1 MPPVRL
7 PEWLPDIPDHQN
19 PGLVVCTNVI
29 PASGGH
35 YEPLK
40 KLEFLLRDIP
50 VPFIDTQC
58 KGAYTARDS
67 AGNTTVFF
75 GHSTYLK
82 KVGAGDTDY
91 VDVTRVSSAYQN
103 ILTGNW
109 RFVQF
114 GERVIAT
121 NFVDNVQA
129 FLLSS
134 STDFD
139 DLSAGAPR
147 ARHGAIW
154 NNFLVLGHL
163 DTDTQGVRWSAIGD
177 PTSFPTLATSA
188 AKEVQS
194 DYRNLA
200 GEGGWIQALTG
211 GVANADGLVFQE
223 RALFGADYVGPP
235 VVFRIRQI
243 EGAKGASIPNSV
255 IHHGNICAYWAGD
268 GFYLTDGAS
277 SQPIGDGKV
286 DKFFLDDCD
295 SDAVDLV
302 SSTADPERK
311 LFLWNYFSGPD
322 SRFKTLAYNWAS
334 KRWALWDQS
343 GDGGDFPAE
352 WLFRSATLGYTV
364 DTADSTGIS
373 IETTTMSADD
383 RFWAG
388 GPPVLAAFYRGA
400 PLGDY
405 RAKLALFSGSNV
417 GAVLETGDLDVGGG
431 RRARVTGIQPFA
443 DTQSITCAA
452 GYRNTQAAARSY
464 TTASSPADDGFCPQH
479 VDTRFA
485 SVRMAIAEDVSWNR
499 LWGYEP
505 RFRASGK
512 R

>member
-1 MPPVRL
+1 MPPIRL
-7 PEWLPDIPDHQN
+7 PEWLPDMPDHLN
-19 PGLVVCTNVI
+19 PGLVVCRNVI

-40 KLEFLLRDIP
+40 KLVVMITGSP
-50 VPFIDTQC
+50 APFIGGRC

-75 GHSTYLK
+75 GYSTFLK

-91 VDVTRVSSAYQN
+91 VDVSRASPYPD

-121 NFVDNVQA
+121 SFTDEVQA
-129 FLLSS
+129 YLLGT

-147 ARHGAIW
+147 ARHVAIW
-154 NNFLVLGHL
+154 NEFLVLGHL
-163 DTDTQGVRWSAIGD
+163 DTDTQGIQWSAIGD
-177 PTSFPTLATSA
+177 PTSWPTLATSA

-200 GEGGWIQALTG
+200 GEGGWVQALTG
-211 GVANADGLVFQE
+211 GVANADGLIFQE
-223 RALFGADYVGPP
+223 RAVFAADYVGPP
-235 VVFRIRQI
+235 AVFRIRQI
-243 EGAKGASIPNSV
+243 EGAKGTPIPNSV
-255 IHHGNICAYWAGD
+255 VHHGNICAYWSGD
-268 GFYLTDGAS
+268 GFYMTDGAS

-286 DKFFLDDCD
+286 DKYFLDNCD
-295 SDAVDLV
+295 PDSFDLV
-302 SSTADPERK
+302 SSTTDPERK
-311 LFLWNYFSGPD
+311 LFLWNFYTGTL
-322 SRFKTLAYNWAS
+322 FKTLVYNWAS
-334 KRWALWDQS
+334 KRWALWDQT
-343 GDGGDFPAE
+343 GGDSGNYPAE

-364 DTADSTGIS
+364 DTADTTGIS
-373 IETTTMSADD
+373 IETTNMSADD

-405 RAKLALFSGSNV
+405 RQRLALFTGTNV
-417 GAVLETGDLDVGGG
+417 QAYIETGDLDLGEG
-431 RRARVTGIQPFA
+431 RRVFVSGIQPFA
-443 DTQSITCAA
+443 DTDSITCST
-452 GYRNTQAAARSY
+452 GYRNSQASARAY
-464 TTASSPADDGFCPQH
+464 TTASSPAADGFCPQRI
-479 VDTRFA
+479 DTRFA
-485 SVRMAIAEDVSWNR
+485 SVLMEIAEDVEWTK
-499 LWGYEP
+499 LWAYEP
-505 RFRASGK
+505 RFKPTGK